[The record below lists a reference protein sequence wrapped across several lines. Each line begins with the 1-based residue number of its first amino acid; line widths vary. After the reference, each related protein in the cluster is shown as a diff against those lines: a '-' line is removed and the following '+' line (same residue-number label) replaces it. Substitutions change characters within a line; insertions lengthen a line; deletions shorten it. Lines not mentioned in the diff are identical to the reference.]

1 MTIVPIG
8 NLKLQEARGGI
19 SSQYVEELVSIL
31 QEQIR
36 YVIERCLEALLKE
49 DVDRCLERGW
59 YERRKRGKR
68 GKVRQRCNRCL
79 SHERQRYRRN
89 GHYQRYLNTQWG
101 RLRISVPQVKC
112 ACGGNVSLNFR
123 AFRPRQRM
131 WDDFGLEV
139 QTDYGRGMSYRQIK
153 ADWDERLGGSVG
165 LRTLNRRVLKT
176 SMDGIPLIEL
186 KKGEVPPIVRVDG
199 IWMTVMF
206 PTGEIKKDR
215 LGRNRSTKQAKKVP
229 ILAAQ
234 GVWPLIGRTTLLA
247 WMRADSEDTL
257 AWQTFLEKL
266 YEAGITP
273 ENGLALLVADGSTG
287 FRAAYENRF
296 WMVPLQRCVFHKL
309 RNISGALRIPAGL
322 KRQAAQEYR
331 TQFIRQAASIWQ
343 AHDATEARL
352 IYAAFCKQ
360 WLPTQPK
367 AIAALSRDFD
377 DTLTFYDIHSWA
389 AARDQFWPP
398 HLLRTTSPLER
409 LFREFRRRFR
419 NAILFHSEAGILAA
433 TTQLAFRFS

>member
-19 SSQYVEELVSIL
+19 SSPYVEELVSIL

-112 ACGGNVSLNFR
+112 ACGGNVSLKFR

-234 GVWPLIGRTTLLA
+234 GVWPLTGRTTLLA